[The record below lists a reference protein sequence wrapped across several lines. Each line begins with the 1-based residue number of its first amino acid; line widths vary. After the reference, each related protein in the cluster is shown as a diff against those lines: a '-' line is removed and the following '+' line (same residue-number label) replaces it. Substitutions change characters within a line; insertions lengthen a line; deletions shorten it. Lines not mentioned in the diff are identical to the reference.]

1 MGELLMKIINDDAAK
16 KEKREFKI
24 EKVNDTQF
32 LVLVNGYG
40 EEISRTALD
49 ANSACA
55 ECPHYVGACVCN
67 CPGVG

>member
-1 MGELLMKIINDDAAK
+1 MKELLMKIINEDAAK
-16 KEKREFKI
+16 KEIREFKI
-24 EKVNDTQF
+24 VESNGTQF

-55 ECPHYVGACVCN
+55 TCPHYVGACVCN